1 MISSYY
7 KGAQGIILLFDSTNI
22 KTFYSLKHWMKE
34 IKQFASDSAIK
45 YLVSNKTDIQQ
56 HETSV
61 NSASWTI
68 NEEVSYII
76 IIDNDIFIIT

>member
-68 NEEVSYII
+68 NEEVSDII
-76 IIDNDIFIIT
+76 IIDNDHIIT